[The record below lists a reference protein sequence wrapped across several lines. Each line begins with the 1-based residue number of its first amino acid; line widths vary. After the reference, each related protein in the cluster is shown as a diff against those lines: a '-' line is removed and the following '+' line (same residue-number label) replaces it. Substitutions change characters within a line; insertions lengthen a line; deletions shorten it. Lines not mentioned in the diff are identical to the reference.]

1 MRRLLSLS
9 CLLLLL
15 FLGSAL
21 YAQNTFNQQPIK
33 SESSLLPKSEDDDG
47 GFIPNAFTPND
58 DGVNDVFYIPD
69 ANFFRFEIAVYD
81 RWGNR
86 VFFSDSPSFR
96 WNGESA
102 GKQVPSGVYVYVLS
116 ASSQRK
122 ADIKRSGTITIVR

>member
-1 MRRLLSLS
+1 MRRILSLS

-15 FLGSAL
+15 LLGSVAH
-21 YAQNTFNQQPIK
+21 AQNTFNQQPIK
-33 SESSLLPKSEDDDG
+33 SETALSPKGDEEDG

-69 ANFFRFEIAVYD
+69 ANFLRFEISVYD

-102 GKQVPSGVYVYVLS
+102 GKQVPSGVYVFVLS
-116 ASSQRK
+116 AASQRK

>member
-1 MRRLLSLS
+1 MRRILSSS

-15 FLGSAL
+15 LLGGAIH
-21 YAQNTFNQQPIK
+21 AQTNFSNQSIGGETAT
-33 SESSLLPKSEDDDG
+33 SPKGGEDEG

-69 ANFFRFEIAVYD
+69 ANFSKMEFAVYD

-96 WNGESA
+96 WYGDS
-102 GKQVPSGVYVYVLS
+102 GGRQVPQGVYVFVMEA
-116 ASSQRK
+116 ASPRK
-122 ADIKRSGTITIVR
+122 SDIKRTGTITIVR